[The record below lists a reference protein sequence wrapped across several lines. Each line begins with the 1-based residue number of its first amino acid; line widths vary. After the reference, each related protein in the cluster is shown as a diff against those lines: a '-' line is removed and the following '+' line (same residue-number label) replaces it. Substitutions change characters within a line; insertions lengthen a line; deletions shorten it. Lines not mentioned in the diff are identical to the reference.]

1 MKKESVLRFTK
12 AGLFLILFYAGI
24 FFRSTPFITIAASLL
39 FLTLFERY
47 LNIKIPTSFSIV
59 FVVFVVLSLVLWS
72 YADFYEKFSWWD
84 DMLHFSYW
92 IWFSIIWYLIIY
104 YLYYKKW
111 IENDIFI
118 TVAFSFCFTVAFW
131 AIWEIYEYSIDSF
144 FWMNMQRTEIWRG
157 VDDTMQDIILE
168 TLASLLTNIYIYAYL
183 KAKSNNWIWV
193 LTKEFLNENKTDEYK
208 K

>member
-104 YLYYKKW
+104 YLYYKKY
-111 IENDIFI
+111 FI
-118 TVAFSFCFTVAFW
+118 IKKLC
-131 AIWEIYEYSIDSF
+131 EDDQLYKLEK
-144 FWMNMQRTEIWRG
+144 MQW
-157 VDDTMQDIILE
+157 
-168 TLASLLTNIYIYAYL
+168 TL
-183 KAKSNNWIWV
+183 
-193 LTKEFLNENKTDEYK
+193 
-208 K
+208 

>member
-24 FFRSTPFITIAASLL
+24 FFRSTPFITISASLWV
-39 FLTLFERY
+39 LTLFERY

-104 YLYYKKW
+104 YLSYKKW
-111 IENDIFI
+111 IESNIFI
-118 TVAFSFCFTVAFW
+118 TVAFSFCFSVAFW

-193 LTKEFLNENKTDEYK
+193 LTKEFLNENKK
-208 K
+208 

>member
-24 FFRSTPFITIAASLL
+24 FFRSTPFITISASLWV
-39 FLTLFERY
+39 LTLFERY

-104 YLYYKKW
+104 YLYYKQW
-111 IENDIFI
+111 VENDIFI

-157 VDDTMQDIILE
+157 IDDTMQDIILE

>member
-24 FFRSTPFITIAASLL
+24 FFRSTPFITISASLWV
-39 FLTLFERY
+39 LTLFERY

-72 YADFYEKFSWWD
+72 YADFYEKFPWWD
-84 DMLHFSYW
+84 DMLHFSYC
-92 IWFSIIWYLIIY
+92 IWFSLIWYLIIY

-111 IENDIFI
+111 VENDIFI

-144 FWMNMQRTEIWRG
+144 F
-157 VDDTMQDIILE
+157 
-168 TLASLLTNIYIYAYL
+168 
-183 KAKSNNWIWV
+183 
-193 LTKEFLNENKTDEYK
+193 LNEHAKNRDLKRSWWYNAGHNFRNISITFNKYLYLCLLK
-208 K
+208 SKIK